1 MGQLRDRMEQDLILK
16 GFAPTTRRNYLLYCH
31 KFAAHYHRSPAELGE
46 AEIRAFLLHL
56 IEVEQVSYPTYRQ
69 ILAALKFLY
78 RSTLGRE
85 WEVNRIPFPKH
96 RQPALPR
103 VLHHD
108 QLLALFA
115 ALRRPKYRGL
125 LMTCYAAGL
134 RISEACRLRVE
145 DIDSQRMV
153 LRVSQG
159 KGAKECYT
167 ILSPRLLIVLRLYW
181 QLTRPR
187 EWLFPGQGP
196 TGYVS
201 PNSVREVFRRAR
213 EQAGLGPW
221 CTPHVLRHSFAT
233 HLLEAGTDLMIIKAL
248 LGHNSI
254 KTTCVYTHVSTQSI
268 AKVTSPLESLA
279 LENLTPGH

>member
-1 MGQLRDRMEQDLILK
+1 MEQYLILK
-16 GFAPTTRRNYLLYCH
+16 GFVPTTRRNYLLYCH
-31 KFAAHYHRSPAELGE
+31 KFAAHYRRSPAELGE
-46 AEIRAFLLHL
+46 TEIRAYLLHL
-56 IEVEQVSYPTYRQ
+56 IEVDQVSYPTYRQ

-85 WEVNRIPFPKH
+85 WEVNRIPIPKH
-96 RQPALPR
+96 RQPPLPR

-153 LRVSQG
+153 LRVPQG
-159 KGAKECYT
+159 KGAKERYT

-187 EWLFPGQGP
+187 EWLFPGQGTVGHLAEFGP
-196 TGYVS
+196 RGNCQGGLKPILQPPGFTWS
-201 PNSVREVFRRAR
+201 IRVRLRRCQR
-213 EQAGLGPW
+213 CAGRLPVG
-221 CTPHVLRHSFAT
+221 RRRGS
-233 HLLEAGTDLMIIKAL
+233 
-248 LGHNSI
+248 
-254 KTTCVYTHVSTQSI
+254 
-268 AKVTSPLESLA
+268 SPLAMAQFGIMLWARFRLIRQNRPESPRHIPARWIVSLI
-279 LENLTPGH
+279 PDY